1 MRKTHHALAI
11 AALATLTAIAP
22 LPVAAGSDSGDIISY
37 TVDQPIED
45 VLFALENEIIDRGL
59 VIDNVSKVGTM
70 LDRTA
75 ADVGA
80 TTKIFSEAK
89 VYSFCSATLS
99 RKVMEVNPMNV
110 AYCPY
115 TIFAFATPDSPDR
128 TTVGF
133 NDYPE
138 NEMQEV
144 EDFLNDIVRTAL
156 ELE

>member
-1 MRKTHHALAI
+1 MRKSLHTLAFATM
-11 AALATLTAIAP
+11 AALPAVAP
-22 LPVAAGSDSGDIISY
+22 PPALAGSDEAAIISY

-45 VLFALENEIIDRGL
+45 VLFSLENEIIDRGL
-59 VIDNVSKVGTM
+59 VIDNVSKVGAM

-80 TTKIFSEAK
+80 STKIFSDAK

-99 RKVMEVNPMNV
+99 RKVMEIDPMNV

-115 TIFAFATPDSPDR
+115 TIFAFATPDAEER

-133 NDYPE
+133 RNYPE

>member
-1 MRKTHHALAI
+1 MRTPMHAVAI
-11 AALATLTAIAP
+11 AAIAM
-22 LPVAAGSDSGDIISY
+22 LPAVTPQPANAGGVISY

-45 VLFALENEIIDRGL
+45 VLFSLENEIIDRGL
-59 VIDNVSKVGTM
+59 VIDNVSHVGAM

-80 TTKIFSEAK
+80 KEKVFFRAE

-99 RKVMEVNPMNV
+99 RKVMEINPMNL

-115 TIFAFATPDSPDR
+115 TIFAFTTPDRMDQ

-138 NEMQEV
+138 NEMQQV